1 MQTVY
6 QSSHMKRR
14 IKTLLLIFILLTG
27 GNSLSAQKMNESE
40 LYLQKFGPVAVEQM
54 QKYGIPAS
62 ITLAQGLLE
71 SGRGTSRLATIGNNH
86 FGIKAGKRWKGD
98 TISAFD
104 NGRWCIFR
112 KYKDAGESYEDHSR
126 FLCENSRY
134 DFLFELEITDYKRWA
149 KGLKDAYY
157 AEDREYDKKLI
168 GIIERYELD
177 QYDSPRKNS
186 AGKNRQK
193 SERQKEHAAKES
205 IGSEREILKANGL
218 LYVIA
223 RDGDTFKSLSKE
235 LGVSKRK
242 IRRYNDLYKGYSFK
256 EGDIVYLN
264 NKNKKAVKGY
274 NFHTTKKG
282 ESLYTISQMYG
293 IKLKSLYRLNPQFE
307 SYTTLKVGDVVRLR

>member
-1 MQTVY
+1 
-6 QSSHMKRR
+6 MKRT
-14 IKTLLLIFILLTG
+14 IKTLLLILISLAG
-27 GNSLSAQKMNESE
+27 GNRICAQTMNESE
-40 LYLQKFGPVAVEQM
+40 LYLQRFGPVAVEQM
-54 QKYGIPAS
+54 KKYGIPAS

-86 FGIKAGKRWKGD
+86 FGIKADDRWTGD
-98 TISAFD
+98 TIRSFD
-104 NGRWCIFR
+104 NGRWCTFR
-112 KYKDAGESYEDHSR
+112 KYKDAGKSYEDHSR

-134 DFLFELEITDYKRWA
+134 DFLFKLEITDYKRWA

-168 GIIERYELD
+168 GIIERYELS
-177 QYDSPRKNS
+177 QYDSNS
-186 AGKNRQK
+186 KNRRRTD
-193 SERQKEHAAKES
+193 RQTEQTAKVS
-205 IGSEREILKANGL
+205 GGSEREILKANGL

-223 RDGDTFKSLSKE
+223 HDGDTFKSLSKE

-242 IRRYNDLYKGYSFK
+242 IRKYNDLYKGYSFR

-264 NKNKKAVKGY
+264 NKNNKAVKGY

-293 IKLKSLYRLNPQFE
+293 IKLKSLYRMNPQFE

>member
-1 MQTVY
+1 
-6 QSSHMKRR
+6 MKRT
-14 IKTLLLIFILLTG
+14 IKALLLIIISLTG
-27 GNSLSAQKMNESE
+27 SNSLWAQTLNESE
-40 LYLQKFGPVAVEQM
+40 LYLQRFGPVAVEQM
-54 QKYGIPAS
+54 KKYGIPAS

-71 SGRGTSRLATIGNNH
+71 SGRGTSKLATIGNNH
-86 FGIKAGKRWKGD
+86 FGIKADDRWKGD
-98 TISAFD
+98 TIRSFD
-104 NGRWCIFR
+104 NGRWCTFR
-112 KYKDAGESYEDHSR
+112 KYKDAGKSYEDHSR

-177 QYDSPRKNS
+177 QYDSNS
-186 AGKNRQK
+186 KNRRK
-193 SERQKEHAAKES
+193 ADRQTEQTAKES
-205 IGSEREILKANGL
+205 GGSEREVLKANGL

-223 RDGDTFKSLSKE
+223 RDGDTFKTLSKE

-242 IRRYNDLYKGYSFK
+242 IRKYNDLYKGYSFR

-264 NKNKKAVKGY
+264 NKNNKAVKGY

-293 IKLKSLYRLNPQFE
+293 IKLKSLYRMNPQFE

>member
-1 MQTVY
+1 
-6 QSSHMKRR
+6 MKRT
-14 IKTLLLIFILLTG
+14 IKTLLLILISLAG
-27 GNSLSAQKMNESE
+27 GNRLCAQTMNESE
-40 LYLQKFGPVAVEQM
+40 LYLQRFGPVAVEQM
-54 QKYGIPAS
+54 KKYGIPAS

-86 FGIKAGKRWKGD
+86 FGIKADDRWTGD
-98 TISAFD
+98 TIRSFD
-104 NGRWCIFR
+104 NGRWCTFR
-112 KYKDAGESYEDHSR
+112 KYKDAGKSYEDHSR

-168 GIIERYELD
+168 GIIERYELS
-177 QYDSPRKNS
+177 QYDSNS
-186 AGKNRQK
+186 KNRRRTD
-193 SERQKEHAAKES
+193 RQTEQTAKES
-205 IGSEREILKANGL
+205 GGSEREILKANGL

-242 IRRYNDLYKGYSFK
+242 IRKYNDLYKGYSFR

-264 NKNKKAVKGY
+264 NKNNKAVKGY

-293 IKLKSLYRLNPQFE
+293 IKLKSLYRMNPQFE

>member
-1 MQTVY
+1 
-6 QSSHMKRR
+6 MKRT
-14 IKTLLLIFILLTG
+14 IKALLLIIISLTG
-27 GNSLSAQKMNESE
+27 SNSLWAQTLNESE
-40 LYLQKFGPVAVEQM
+40 LYLQRFGPVAVEQM
-54 QKYGIPAS
+54 KKYGIPAS

-71 SGRGTSRLATIGNNH
+71 SGRGTSKLATIGNNH
-86 FGIKAGKRWKGD
+86 FGIKADDRWKGD
-98 TISAFD
+98 TIRSFD
-104 NGRWCIFR
+104 NGRWCTFR
-112 KYKDAGESYEDHSR
+112 KYKDAGKSYEDHSR

-134 DFLFELEITDYKRWA
+134 DFLFEFEITDYKRWA

-177 QYDSPRKNS
+177 QYDSNCTNRRK
-186 AGKNRQK
+186 ADRQT
-193 SERQKEHAAKES
+193 EQTAKES
-205 IGSEREILKANGL
+205 GGSEREILKANGL

-235 LGVSKRK
+235 LGISKRK

-264 NKNKKAVKGY
+264 NKNNKAVKGY
-274 NFHTTKKG
+274 NFHTTKNG

-293 IKLKSLYRLNPQFE
+293 IKLKSLYKMNPQFE

>member
-1 MQTVY
+1 
-6 QSSHMKRR
+6 MKRT
-14 IKTLLLIFILLTG
+14 IKALLLIIISLTG
-27 GNSLSAQKMNESE
+27 SNSLWAQTLNESE
-40 LYLQKFGPVAVEQM
+40 LYLQRFGPVAVEQM
-54 QKYGIPAS
+54 KKYGIPAS

-71 SGRGTSRLATIGNNH
+71 SGRGTSKLATIGNNH
-86 FGIKAGKRWKGD
+86 FGIKADDRWKGD
-98 TISAFD
+98 TIRSFD
-104 NGRWCIFR
+104 NGRWCTFR
-112 KYKDAGESYEDHSR
+112 KYKDAGKSYEDHSR

-177 QYDSPRKNS
+177 QYDSNC
-186 AGKNRQK
+186 KNRRK
-193 SERQKEHAAKES
+193 ADRQTEQTAKES
-205 IGSEREILKANGL
+205 GGSEREIRKANGL

-223 RDGDTFKSLSKE
+223 HNGDTFKSLSKE

-242 IRRYNDLYKGYSFK
+242 IRKYNDLYKGYSFK

-264 NKNKKAVKGY
+264 NKNNKAVKGY

-293 IKLKSLYRLNPQFE
+293 IKLKSLYKMNPQFE

>member
-1 MQTVY
+1 
-6 QSSHMKRR
+6 MKRT
-14 IKTLLLIFILLTG
+14 IKALLLIIISLTG
-27 GNSLSAQKMNESE
+27 SNSLWAQTLNESE
-40 LYLQKFGPVAVEQM
+40 LYLQRFGPVAVEQM
-54 QKYGIPAS
+54 KKYGIPAS

-71 SGRGTSRLATIGNNH
+71 SGRGTSKLATIGNNH
-86 FGIKAGKRWKGD
+86 FGIKADDRWTGD
-98 TISAFD
+98 TIRSFD
-104 NGRWCIFR
+104 NGRWCTFR
-112 KYKDAGESYEDHSR
+112 KYKDAGKSYEDHSR

-177 QYDSPRKNS
+177 QYDSPRRNS

-193 SERQKEHAAKES
+193 GDRQTTPTVKEE
-205 IGSEREILKANGL
+205 ICREREVLKANGL
-218 LYVIA
+218 PYVIA
-223 RDGDTFKSLSKE
+223 RNGDTFKTLSKE

-242 IRRYNDLYKGYSFK
+242 IRKYNDLYKGYSFK

-264 NKNKKAVKGY
+264 NKNNKAVKGY

-282 ESLYTISQMYG
+282 ESLYTISQVYG
-293 IKLKSLYRLNPQFE
+293 IKLKSLYKMNPQFE

>member
-1 MQTVY
+1 
-6 QSSHMKRR
+6 MKRT
-14 IKTLLLIFILLTG
+14 IKALLLIIISLTG
-27 GNSLSAQKMNESE
+27 SNSLWAQTLNESE
-40 LYLQKFGPVAVEQM
+40 LYLQRFAPVAVEQM
-54 QKYGIPAS
+54 KKYGIPAS

-86 FGIKAGKRWKGD
+86 FGIKADDRWKGD
-98 TISAFD
+98 TIRSFD
-104 NGRWCIFR
+104 NGRWCTFR
-112 KYKDAGESYEDHSR
+112 KYKDAGKSYEDHSR

-177 QYDSPRKNS
+177 QYDSNS
-186 AGKNRQK
+186 KNRRK
-193 SERQKEHAAKES
+193 ADRQTEQTAKES
-205 IGSEREILKANGL
+205 GGSEREILKANGL
-218 LYVIA
+218 PYVIA
-223 RDGDTFKSLSKE
+223 HNGDTFKSLSKE
-235 LGVSKRK
+235 FGVSKRK
-242 IRRYNDLYKGYSFK
+242 IRRYNDLYKGYSFR

-264 NKNKKAVKGY
+264 NKNSKAVKGY

-282 ESLYTISQMYG
+282 ESLYTISQIYG
-293 IKLKSLYRLNPQFE
+293 IKLKSLYKMNPQFE

>member
-1 MQTVY
+1 
-6 QSSHMKRR
+6 MKRT
-14 IKTLLLIFILLTG
+14 IKALLLIIISLTG
-27 GNSLSAQKMNESE
+27 SNSLWAQTLNESE
-40 LYLQKFGPVAVEQM
+40 LYLQRFGPVAVEQM
-54 QKYGIPAS
+54 KKYGIPAS

-71 SGRGTSRLATIGNNH
+71 SGRGTSKLATIGNNH
-86 FGIKAGKRWKGD
+86 FGIKADYRWKGD
-98 TISAFD
+98 TIRSFD
-104 NGRWCIFR
+104 NGRWCTFR
-112 KYKDAGESYEDHSR
+112 KYKDAGKSYEDHSR

-177 QYDSPRKNS
+177 QYDSNC
-186 AGKNRQK
+186 KNRRK
-193 SERQKEHAAKES
+193 ADRQTEQTAKES
-205 IGSEREILKANGL
+205 DGSEREILKANGL

-242 IRRYNDLYKGYSFK
+242 IRRYNDLYKGYSFR

-264 NKNKKAVKGY
+264 NKNNKAVKGY

-282 ESLYTISQMYG
+282 ESLYTISQVYG
-293 IKLKSLYRLNPQFE
+293 IKLKSLYKMNPQFE

>member
-1 MQTVY
+1 
-6 QSSHMKRR
+6 MKRT
-14 IKTLLLIFILLTG
+14 IKALLLIIISLTG
-27 GNSLSAQKMNESE
+27 SNSLWAQTLNESE
-40 LYLQKFGPVAVEQM
+40 LYLQRFGPVAVEQM
-54 QKYGIPAS
+54 KKYGIPAS

-71 SGRGTSRLATIGNNH
+71 SGRGTSKLATIGNNH
-86 FGIKAGKRWKGD
+86 FGIKADDRWKGD
-98 TISAFD
+98 TIRSFD
-104 NGRWCIFR
+104 NGRWCTFR
-112 KYKDAGESYEDHSR
+112 KYKDAGKSYEDHSR

-177 QYDSPRKNS
+177 QYDSPRRNS

-193 SERQKEHAAKES
+193 GDRQTTPTVKEE
-205 IGSEREILKANGL
+205 ICREREILKANGL

-242 IRRYNDLYKGYSFK
+242 IRKYNDLYKGYSFR

-264 NKNKKAVKGY
+264 NKNNKAVKGY

-282 ESLYTISQMYG
+282 ESLYTISQVYG
-293 IKLKSLYRLNPQFE
+293 IKLKSLYRMNPQFE

>member
-1 MQTVY
+1 
-6 QSSHMKRR
+6 MKRT
-14 IKTLLLIFILLTG
+14 IKALLLIIISLTG
-27 GNSLSAQKMNESE
+27 SNSLWAQTLNESE
-40 LYLQKFGPVAVEQM
+40 LYLQRFGPVAVEQM
-54 QKYGIPAS
+54 KKYGIPAS

-86 FGIKAGKRWKGD
+86 FGIKADDRWKGD
-98 TISAFD
+98 TIRSFD
-104 NGRWCIFR
+104 NGRWCTFR
-112 KYKDAGESYEDHSR
+112 KYKDAGKSYEDHSR

-177 QYDSPRKNS
+177 QYDSPRRNS

-193 SERQKEHAAKES
+193 GDWQTTPTVKEE
-205 IGSEREILKANGL
+205 IWREREVLKANGL

-223 RDGDTFKSLSKE
+223 RNGDTFKSLSKE

-242 IRRYNDLYKGYSFK
+242 IRKYNDLYKGYSFR

-264 NKNKKAVKGY
+264 NKNNKAVKGY

-293 IKLKSLYRLNPQFE
+293 IKLKSLYKMNPQFE

>member
-6 QSSHMKRR
+6 QSSSMKRT
-14 IKTLLLIFILLTG
+14 IKALLLIIISLTG
-27 GNSLSAQKMNESE
+27 SNSLWAQTLNESE
-40 LYLQKFGPVAVEQM
+40 LYLQRFGPVAVEQM
-54 QKYGIPAS
+54 KKYGIPAS

-71 SGRGTSRLATIGNNH
+71 SGRGTSKLATIGNNH
-86 FGIKAGKRWKGD
+86 FGIKADDRWKGD
-98 TISAFD
+98 TIRSFD
-104 NGRWCIFR
+104 NGRWCTFR
-112 KYKDAGESYEDHSR
+112 KYKDAGKSYEDHSR

-177 QYDSPRKNS
+177 QYDSNC
-186 AGKNRQK
+186 KNRRK
-193 SERQKEHAAKES
+193 ADRQTEQTAKES
-205 IGSEREILKANGL
+205 GGSEREILKANGL

-242 IRRYNDLYKGYSFK
+242 IRKYNDLYKGYSFK

-264 NKNKKAVKGY
+264 NKNNKAVKGY

-282 ESLYTISQMYG
+282 ESLYTISQVYG
-293 IKLKSLYRLNPQFE
+293 IKLKSLYRMNPQFE

>member
-1 MQTVY
+1 
-6 QSSHMKRR
+6 MKRT
-14 IKTLLLIFILLTG
+14 IKALLLIIISLTG
-27 GNSLSAQKMNESE
+27 SNSLRAQTLNESE
-40 LYLQKFGPVAVEQM
+40 LYLQRFGPVAVEQM
-54 QKYGIPAS
+54 KKYGIPAS

-71 SGRGTSRLATIGNNH
+71 SGRGTSKLATIGNNH
-86 FGIKAGKRWKGD
+86 FGIKADDRWKGD
-98 TISAFD
+98 TIRSFD
-104 NGRWCIFR
+104 NGRWCTFR
-112 KYKDAGESYEDHSR
+112 KYKDAGKSYEDHSR

-177 QYDSPRKNS
+177 QYDSNC
-186 AGKNRQK
+186 KNRRK
-193 SERQKEHAAKES
+193 ADRQTEQTAKES
-205 IGSEREILKANGL
+205 GGSEREILKANGL

-223 RDGDTFKSLSKE
+223 HNGDTFKSLSKE

-242 IRRYNDLYKGYSFK
+242 IRKYNDLYKGYSFK

-264 NKNKKAVKGY
+264 NKNNKAVKGY

-293 IKLKSLYRLNPQFE
+293 IKLKSLYKMNPQFE